1 MSFQEQAM
9 ILGVIAQFCGAV
21 ATFAVGLAALNMGRT
36 QTKAALFD
44 HRFGVYRRLSEA
56 VAEIN
61 MASAVR
67 DLPLEEIHQC
77 LYASK
82 FLYSEEI
89 HKDIEQIWVAANGA
103 RWVAPLEH
111 RARSTA
117 EQAEDRSQRAE
128 INQIWDALEP
138 KMSRSLATWKH

>member
-1 MSFQEQAM
+1 MNLQEDAM
-9 ILGVIAQFCGAV
+9 ILGVVAQFCGAV
-21 ATFAVGLAALNMGRT
+21 ATFAVGLAALNMGKT

-44 HRFGVYRRLSEA
+44 HRFGIYRRLSEA

-67 DLPLEEIHQC
+67 DEPLEELHQC

-82 FLYSEEI
+82 FLYSQEI
-89 HKDIEQIWVAANGA
+89 HRDIEQIWVAANGA

-117 EQAEDRSQRAE
+117 EQTEERTHRAE
-128 INQIWDALEP
+128 INRIWERLEP
-138 KMSRSLATWKH
+138 LMSKSLATWKD